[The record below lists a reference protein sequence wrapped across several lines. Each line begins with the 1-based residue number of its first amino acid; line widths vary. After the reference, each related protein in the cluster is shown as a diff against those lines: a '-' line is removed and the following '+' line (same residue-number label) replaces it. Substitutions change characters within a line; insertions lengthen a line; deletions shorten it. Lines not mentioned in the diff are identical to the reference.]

1 MITRSKHRLDY
12 LVFSKTGKKEYK
24 GVTKMDNPEVTESQ
38 LVGDIKHSLALFA
51 LKDLES
57 QDEIAEGISVITQL
71 GKEFRHLHVELQSQ
85 LGKEYEGKFLHYT
98 DTDAKINKYLRD
110 AMIKKRELKTTS
122 QTHDKE
128 DEKYRICVEADILQ
142 TKVDR
147 VNNEVDVYVVKDNQI
162 DKYVSKMEH
171 FIDEFY
177 SLIGK
182 LKVSR
187 LDDKTVK
194 DLEEKIILAISEI
207 EQDVKC
213 ARLLKR
219 KYEEVQ
225 LSLTRAKTVESEQL
239 KSITGAEN
247 LKAEISYRFK
257 TISKRFEADL
267 DNLGDYQ
274 ILEIHQDRKNV
285 DLEFSSVMEKNK

>member
-1 MITRSKHRLDY
+1 
-12 LVFSKTGKKEYK
+12 
-24 GVTKMDNPEVTESQ
+24 MDNPEVTESQ

-85 LGKEYEGKFLHYT
+85 LGKEYEGKFFHYT
-98 DTDAKINKYLRD
+98 DTDAKINKYLRA
-110 AMIKKRELKTTS
+110 AMI
-122 QTHDKE
+122 
-128 DEKYRICVEADILQ
+128 
-142 TKVDR
+142 
-147 VNNEVDVYVVKDNQI
+147 NNEVDVYVVKDNQI

-194 DLEEKIILAISEI
+194 DLEEKIVLAISEI
-207 EQDVKC
+207 EQDAKC

-285 DLEFSSVMEKNK
+285 DLEFSSVMEKISDLSSLVSTGGCKVEQLFKQASKTRDRLSLKREKFFAKLEDVSQSDQYDARSKYSCRRTQH